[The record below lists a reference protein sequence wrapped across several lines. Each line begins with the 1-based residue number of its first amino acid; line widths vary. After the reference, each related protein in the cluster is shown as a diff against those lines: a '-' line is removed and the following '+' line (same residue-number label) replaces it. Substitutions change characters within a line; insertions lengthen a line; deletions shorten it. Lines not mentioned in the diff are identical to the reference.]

1 MQLSI
6 GLATSGLSEII
17 TSHGGEQ
24 LVWRGNTYNRLRID
38 PDNFFNDINAYWEEL
53 PFGQQTEIWNVYKKM
68 HFMITNTK
76 NVQELHNGL
85 RQLVTQM
92 YELHPMERLNYW
104 MRLKSRVKYP
114 ETLKDTYD
122 PELPKEM
129 TYLRTDYTGLLTIVL
144 ALRVVLP
151 VFSTYIS
158 AAEQAAG
165 NAFKEHVT
173 MKLIDGSALDEY
185 PPMQR
190 LAEYVTYLSQNDQ
203 IKSSL
208 SVLLGGLGTAQI
220 PRYLLALAVI
230 RRVAIAELKTQGEP
244 VNIVSNVWHYVSST
258 ARDIDKRFGGTTKF
272 KDGNDSGG
280 EDDKQSVAETYKMK
294 QEVAEATTIPDS
306 LFLMEYIDPAR
317 QIDPTV
323 SMDYIQAMWNHQRVM
338 TTFSPSE
345 FQMTMTGWVMA
356 PVISARSVMY
366 LEQDA
371 LMRAI
376 SISQAL
382 LWHWGYPDLAALMTA
397 SPAPRGIGESEGL
410 MSRGYRPPTK
420 DMLKELDEIYPY
432 WKRVSRKGERTPES
446 NFALQAIRK
455 VFQDIDNTD
464 WVLKAP
470 KELLAKITMEEYETG
485 YASPRDLE
493 FQLVDFVIKN
503 YKRKYNKVPTGVQ

>member
-17 TSHGGEQ
+17 TSHGMES
-24 LVWRGNTYNRLRID
+24 LTWRGNTYNRLRVD
-38 PDNFFNDINAYWEEL
+38 PENFFNDINAYWEEL
-53 PFGQQTEIWNVYKKM
+53 PYGQQTEIWNVYKKM
-68 HFMITNTK
+68 HFAIENTQ
-76 NVQELHNGL
+76 NVRDLHRDL
-85 RQLVTQM
+85 RLLVTTM
-92 YELHPMERLNYW
+92 YELHPMDKLNYW

-114 ETLKDTYD
+114 ETLKDAYD

-129 TYLRTDYTGLLTIVL
+129 TYLRTDYTGLLTVVL
-144 ALRVVLP
+144 ALRIVLP

-173 MKLIDGSALDEY
+173 LKLIDGSALDNY
-185 PPMQR
+185 QPMQR

-203 IKSSL
+203 NKNSL
-208 SVLLGGLGTAQI
+208 SVLLGGLGSAEV

-230 RRVAIAELKTQGEP
+230 RRVAIAELKTQGDP

-306 LFLMEYIDPAR
+306 LFIMEYIDVGR
-317 QIDPTV
+317 QIDPTIDTKFV
-323 SMDYIQAMWNHQRVM
+323 EAVWNHQRTM

-345 FQMTMTGWVMA
+345 FQFTITGWVMA
-356 PVISARSVMY
+356 PVMSARSVMY

-376 SISQAL
+376 SITQAL
-382 LWHWGYPDLAALMTA
+382 LWHWNYPDLAALMTA
-397 SPAPRGIGESEGL
+397 LPVERGIGESEGL
-410 MSRGYRPPTK
+410 MGRGYRPPTK

-432 WKRVSRKGERTPES
+432 WKRVSRKGDRTPES
-446 NFALQAIRK
+446 NYALQAIRK
-455 VFQDIDNTD
+455 VFQDIDAKD
-464 WVLKAP
+464 WILKAP
-470 KELLAKITMEEYETG
+470 KELIAKVSMEEYETG

-493 FQLVDFVIKN
+493 FQLVDFVISN
-503 YKRKYNKVPTGVQ
+503 YKRKHNKVPTGV

>member
-17 TSHGGEQ
+17 TSHGNESISF
-24 LVWRGNTYNRLRID
+24 RGNTYNRLRID
-38 PDNFFNDINAYWEEL
+38 PENFFNDINAYWEEL

-68 HFMITNTK
+68 HFTIEHTK
-76 NVQELHNGL
+76 NVNDLHRDL
-85 RQLVTQM
+85 RQLVKTM
-92 YELHPMERLNYW
+92 YELHPLDRLNYW

-114 ETLKDTYD
+114 ETLKDVYD
-122 PELPKEM
+122 PDLPKEM
-129 TYLRTDYTGLLTIVL
+129 TYLRSDYTGLLTVVL
-144 ALRVVLP
+144 ALRIILP

-165 NAFKEHVT
+165 NAYKEHVT

-185 PPMQR
+185 QPMRR
-190 LAEYVTYLSQNDQ
+190 LAEYVAYLSANDQ
-203 IKSSL
+203 NKSSL
-208 SVLLGGLGTAQI
+208 SVLLGGLGTAEV

-306 LFLMEYIDPAR
+306 LFITQYIEPAR

-323 SMDYIQAMWNHQRVM
+323 KPEFIASMWNHHRGL

-345 FQMTMTGWVMA
+345 FQFTMTGWVMA
-356 PVISARSVMY
+356 QVMSARSVMY
-366 LEQDA
+366 LEQEA

-382 LWHWGYPDLAALMTA
+382 LWHWGYPDLAVLMTA
-397 SPAPRGIGESEGL
+397 VPAPRGIGESEGL
-410 MSRGYRPPTK
+410 MGRGYRPPTK
-420 DMLKELDEIYPY
+420 EMLKELDDIYPY
-432 WKRVSRKGERTPES
+432 WKRVSRKGDRTPES
-446 NFALQAIRK
+446 NYALQAIRK
-455 VFQDIDNTD
+455 VFQDIDASD
-464 WVLKAP
+464 WILKAP
-470 KELLAKITMEEYETG
+470 KELIGQISMEEYETG

-503 YKRKYNKVPTGVQ
+503 HKRKHNKAPTGV